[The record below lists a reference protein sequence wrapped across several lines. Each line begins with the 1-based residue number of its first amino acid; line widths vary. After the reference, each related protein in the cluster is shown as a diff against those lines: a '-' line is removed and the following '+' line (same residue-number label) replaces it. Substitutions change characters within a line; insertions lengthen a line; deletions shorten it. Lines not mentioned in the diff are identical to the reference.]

1 MTRRSI
7 GPESSVADRT
17 EARSRLTA
25 EVAGLEP
32 SPGALA
38 GRPSRRR
45 LLASAG
51 LGIGAAALSLSA
63 GPAAAQ
69 PARGA
74 SLGAPVRVSKQRL
87 DALAAK
93 FHAVFNE
100 HNVLPSFAVD
110 QHGARVDVELRRLT
124 TFTRI
129 PESGERVK
137 VSGLLALPAG
147 HKGALPVV
155 SWQHGT
161 ILSFDQVPSN
171 LTRLADPNYEPRD
184 NVDSLETL
192 FNVQRLVGNG
202 FALIAADYLGKGPYR
217 QGRGEAYAVKDAT
230 VQCCLDVL
238 DAGLL
243 ALDHLGLRKA
253 ALFLNGWSQGAVNTQ
268 WLRQDLQR
276 RGVDVAASAT
286 QSPFNNLAD
295 SMRYWVSEQSGGAS
309 TDSPYPKQ
317 PIWITPCVIVLL
329 GSYRRYYRLTDLF
342 KTAIKPQHLALAEK
356 YWSDYSMDE
365 TFSKSVPQPSDL
377 LVDGF
382 FERFTHETNS
392 RFLRRLAANSSTY
405 WDYDAPMR
413 FYYGLADEALP
424 PDLVKMPL
432 AADGRF
438 AQGIAV
444 SGASHRATFLASL
457 YGGGDAMSGAST
469 VLDLF
474 KTGS

>member
-1 MTRRSI
+1 MQRRMIGLDALVAGRGDVSLPTAEPN
-7 GPESSVADRT
+7 GPEPASA
-17 EARSRLTA
+17 AI
-25 EVAGLEP
+25 
-32 SPGALA
+32 A

-51 LGIGAAALSLSA
+51 LGLGAAALSLSGASAVA
-63 GPAAAQ
+63 GP
-69 PARGA
+69 RDGA
-74 SLGAPVRVSKQRL
+74 SLGRPVRVTRERL

-100 HNVLPSFAVD
+100 HDILPAFSAD
-110 QHGARVDVELRRLT
+110 KQGARVDVELRRLT
-124 TFTRI
+124 TTTRV
-129 PESGERVK
+129 PETGERVK

-147 HKGALPVV
+147 HTGALPVV

-171 LTRLADPNYEPRD
+171 LIKLVDPNYEPRD
-184 NVDSLETL
+184 NVDSIETL
-192 FNVQRLVGNG
+192 FNIQRLVGNG

-238 DAGLL
+238 NAGLL
-243 ALDHLGLRKA
+243 ALDHLGLRRS
-253 ALFLNGWSQGAVNTQ
+253 ALFLNGWSQGALNTQ
-268 WLRQDLQR
+268 WLRQELQR
-276 RGVDVAASAT
+276 QRVAVAASAV

-295 SMRYWVSEQSGGAS
+295 SMRYWVTAQPG
-309 TDSPYPKQ
+309 DSAYPK
-317 PIWITPCVIVLL
+317 PPLWITPCVIILL
-329 GSYRRYYRLTDLF
+329 GSYRLHYRLADLF

-356 YWSDYSMDE
+356 YWADYSMDE
-365 TFSKSVPQPSDL
+365 SFSKSVPPPSDL

-382 FERFTHETNS
+382 FERFTHDTNS
-392 RFLRRLAANSSTY
+392 RFLRRLAENSTTY

-424 PDLVKMPL
+424 PSLVQMPL

-438 AQGIAV
+438 AQGVAV
-444 SGASHRATFLASL
+444 AGASHRGTFLASL
-457 YGGGDAMSGAST
+457 YGGGDVMSGAST
-469 VLDLF
+469 VLDWF
-474 KTGS
+474 KAAA